1 MRATCP
7 PALTPAE
14 RWNHGLPA
22 ENDLPA
28 GVVAPPLPHGAAAPL
43 HTPWMVRSV
52 LVALLALVALAPSA
66 AAAPLNFEPP
76 RYIDPS
82 YPGGEP
88 VLFTDTIHHTLV
100 ISTHEGTTHIYRPG
114 LPASHTFEYAT
125 QYRNQVK
132 MWVSTDHGLSF
143 NRVNYLGS
151 GAVQNPAQN
160 TGFSDPDF
168 TQDAGGRIY
177 NTGIDLANQAVFSSP
192 DGGYTW
198 DAGTVQC
205 SPGDRP
211 WLAGGVKDEVFM
223 GTNTLVQDPSHQIF
237 QSTDAGNT
245 CNPDSIPGGDDAGGF
260 GQGKLYYDRAT
271 DQLVEP
277 GRGPEG
283 AVGLS
288 VWKRGAERFEFRPGT
303 KGTSVYGSWP
313 AIAIDGGGTT
323 YLVWDTN
330 ARADGTSGGCGGDNT
345 PVPNEILM
353 MYTKD
358 FGKTWS
364 PVITV
369 ARPANARVLWPW
381 IVAGDAGKVAIT
393 WYQTDKVVDLACEKA
408 AITVQSQHRFDANTD
423 KPTVE
428 TVNASGRPI
437 SVNDICQSGTTCVA
451 TGEDRRLGDFFTN
464 IIDERGC
471 EIIATG
477 DTMKKDPL
485 TGGERAT
492 SLPVVIRQNSGRKL
506 IGNGDCADV
515 PGAPAGGGGTGA
527 GAAPT
532 IAPAP
537 PLPSNRRCTSRR
549 RFKIHVRNPRGQRV
563 VSAKVYVN
571 AKRTRVIRQ
580 HGRLHAVVDLRKL
593 RKGRYTVKI
602 VALTSQGRQVV
613 GKRRYRT
620 CVPKK
625 RR

>member
-1 MRATCP
+1 MLR
-7 PALTPAE
+7 
-14 RWNHGLPA
+14 
-22 ENDLPA
+22 
-28 GVVAPPLPHGAAAPL
+28 
-43 HTPWMVRSV
+43 
-52 LVALLALVALAPSA
+52 LALAVAVTAATAFAPSA
-66 AAAPLNFEPP
+66 AAAPLSFEPP

-100 ISTHEGTTHIYRPG
+100 LSSHEGTTHIYRPG
-114 LPASHTFEYAT
+114 LPASHTFEFAT
-125 QYRNQVK
+125 EYRNQVK

-143 NRVNYLGS
+143 RRVNYLGT
-151 GAVQNPAQN
+151 GLVQNPAQN

-223 GTNTLVQDPSHQIF
+223 ATNTLVQDPSHRVF

-245 CNPDSIPGGDDAGGF
+245 CSTDSIPAGTDTSRGH
-260 GQGKLYYDRAT
+260 GKIYYDRAT

-277 GRGPEG
+277 ATGDGG
-283 AVGLS
+283 GMGIN
-288 VWKRGAERFEFRPGT
+288 VWKRGEPAFTYRQ
-303 KGTSVYGSWP
+303 GTSGTTLYGSWP
-313 AIAIDGGGTT
+313 AIAIDGGGTV

-330 ARADGTSGGCGGDNT
+330 ARADGTSGGCGGDES

-358 FGKTWS
+358 FGRTWS

-369 ARPANARVLWPW
+369 ARPDNARVLWPW
-381 IVAGDAGKVAIT
+381 IVAGDAGNLAVT

-408 AITVQSQHRFDANTD
+408 AITVMSQHRFDANTD
-423 KPTVE
+423 RPVVE
-428 TVNASGRPI
+428 TINASGRPI

-471 EIIATG
+471 ELIATG
-477 DTMKKDPL
+477 DTMSKDPL

-492 SLPVVIRQNSGRKL
+492 SLPVVIRQDAGRRL
-506 IGNGDCADV
+506 IGGGDCADV
-515 PGAPAGGGGTGA
+515 PGAPVGGGSGSA
-527 GAAPT
+527 AAPSLT
-532 IAPAP
+532 PAPA
-537 PLPSNRRCTSRR
+537 LPSNRRCTSRR
-549 RFKIHVRNPRGQRV
+549 RFKIHIRNPRGQRV
-563 VSAKVYVN
+563 VSAKVYVDG
-571 AKRTRVIRQ
+571 KRTRVFRR
-580 HGRLHAVVDLRKL
+580 HGGLHAVVDLRRL

-620 CVPKK
+620 CVTKK
-625 RR
+625 RG

>member
-1 MRATCP
+1 MRAGCP
-7 PALTPAE
+7 PVLTPAGC
-14 RWNHGLPA
+14 RAHGSPA
-22 ENDLPA
+22 SKTS
-28 GVVAPPLPHGAAAPL
+28 GRRRRTAPPARCGGAPAYFGAMLRLVLIAAVAAATVVP
-43 HTPWMVRSV
+43 
-52 LVALLALVALAPSA
+52 PSA
-66 AAAPLNFEPP
+66 AAAPLAFEPP

-100 ISTHEGTTHIYRPG
+100 LSSHEGTTHIYRPG

-143 NRVNYLGS
+143 RRVNYLGT
-151 GAVQNPAQN
+151 GLVQNPSQN

-211 WLAGGVKDEVFM
+211 WLAGGKKDEVFM
-223 GTNTLVQDPSHQIF
+223 ATNTLIQDPSHRIF

-245 CNPDSIPGGDDAGGF
+245 CSTDSIPGGTDTSRGH
-260 GQGKLYYDRAT
+260 GKIYYDRAT

-277 GRGPEG
+277 ATGDDGG
-283 AVGLS
+283 MGIN
-288 VWKRGAERFEFRPGT
+288 VWKRGEEAFTYRQ
-303 KGTSVYGSWP
+303 GTSGTTLYGSWP

-323 YLVWDTN
+323 YVVWDTD
-330 ARADGTSGGCGGDNT
+330 ARADGTSGGCGGNES
-345 PVPNEILM
+345 PAPNEILM

-358 FGKTWS
+358 FGRTWS

-369 ARPANARVLWPW
+369 ARPDNARVLWPW
-381 IVAGDAGKVAIT
+381 IVAGDAGKVAVT

-408 AITVQSQHRFDANTD
+408 AITVMSQHRFDASTE

-428 TVNASGRPI
+428 TANASGRPI
-437 SVNDICQSGTTCVA
+437 SINDICQSGTTCVA

-471 EIIATG
+471 ELIATG
-477 DTMKKDPL
+477 DTMSKDPL

-492 SLPVVIRQNSGRKL
+492 SLPVVIRQNAGRRL
-506 IGNGDCADV
+506 IGAGDCADV
-515 PGAPAGGGGTGA
+515 PGAPLAGGAGA

-532 IAPAP
+532 LTPAPA
-537 PLPSNRRCTSRR
+537 LPSNRRCTSRR
-549 RFKIHVRNPRGQRV
+549 RFKIHIRNPRGQRV
-563 VSAKVYVN
+563 VSARVYVN
-571 AKRTRVIRQ
+571 GKRTRVLSR
-580 HGRLHAVVDLRKL
+580 HGSLHAVVDLRRL
-593 RKGRYTVKI
+593 RRGRYTVKI

-625 RR
+625 RG

>member
-1 MRATCP
+1 
-7 PALTPAE
+7 
-14 RWNHGLPA
+14 
-22 ENDLPA
+22 
-28 GVVAPPLPHGAAAPL
+28 
-43 HTPWMVRSV
+43 MVRFV
-52 LVALLALVALAPSA
+52 VVALLAVAALAPSA
-66 AAAPLNFEPP
+66 SAAPLSFEPP

-114 LPASHTFEYAT
+114 LPASHTFQFASE
-125 QYRNQVK
+125 YRNQVK

-143 NRVNYLGS
+143 RRVNYLGS

-168 TQDAGGRIY
+168 TQDEGGRIY

-192 DGGYTW
+192 DGGFTW

-211 WLAGGVKDEVFM
+211 WLAGGKKDEVFM
-223 GTNTLVQDPSHQIF
+223 ATNTLIQDPSHQVF

-245 CNPDSIPGGDDAGGF
+245 CSTDSIPGGTDSSRGH
-260 GQGKLYYDRAT
+260 GKIYYDRAT

-277 GRGPEG
+277 ATGDGG
-283 AVGLS
+283 GMGIN
-288 VWKRGAERFEFRPGT
+288 VWKRGSEAFEYRQ
-303 KGTSVYGSWP
+303 GTSGTSLYGSWP
-313 AIAIDGGGTT
+313 AIAIDGAGTT
-323 YLVWDTN
+323 YVVWDTDT
-330 ARADGTSGGCGGDNT
+330 RADGTNGGCESPFPPGSRNET
-345 PVPNEILM
+345 PLPNEILM

-369 ARPANARVLWPW
+369 ARPSNARVLWPW
-381 IVAGDAGKVAIT
+381 IVAGDGGKVAIT

-408 AITVQSQHRFDANTD
+408 AITVMSQHVFDASD
-423 KPTVE
+423 EAKRTVE

-437 SVNDICQSGTTCVA
+437 SINDICQSGTTCVA

-471 EIIATG
+471 ELIATG
-477 DTMKKDPL
+477 DTMSKDPL
-485 TGGERAT
+485 TGGELAT
-492 SLPVVIRQNSGRKL
+492 SLPVVIRQNAGRRL

-515 PGAPAGGGGTGA
+515 PGGGLPTGSGSGSA
-527 GAAPT
+527 AAPSAT
-532 IAPAP
+532 PGV

-549 RFKIHVRNPRGQRV
+549 RFKIHVKNPRGQQV
-563 VSAKVYVN
+563 VKAKVYVN
-571 AKRTRVIRQ
+571 GKQAIVRRQ

-593 RKGRYTVKI
+593 KKGRYTVKI

-613 GKRRYRT
+613 SQRRYRT
-620 CVPKK
+620 CVPK